1 VESAARK
8 IDATRMKHLRRY
20 TLSPIKAESDRLK
33 SMLGSRYGDDQKTMM
48 KINKIIAKVS
58 ATLSGKTSKVKSAK

>member
-1 VESAARK
+1 
-8 IDATRMKHLRRY
+8 
-20 TLSPIKAESDRLK
+20 
-33 SMLGSRYGDDQKTMM
+33 MLGSRYGDDQKTMM